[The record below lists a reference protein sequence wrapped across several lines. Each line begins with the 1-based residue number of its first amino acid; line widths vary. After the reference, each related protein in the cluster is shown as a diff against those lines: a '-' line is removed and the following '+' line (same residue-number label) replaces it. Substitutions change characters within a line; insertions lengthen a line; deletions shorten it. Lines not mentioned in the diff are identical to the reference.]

1 MTCEELRED
10 YELYTLGSSEEPA
23 TGELREHLHRRCG
36 NCLPGVRSA
45 AILTSKLSA
54 AVPIVEP
61 PARLRK
67 RVLALVNPEMLEHG
81 SRAWSWG
88 LGLAAS
94 ALALSTVFL
103 MLSQARLSRELTR
116 ERTVAEQRQT
126 ELASLDESLALLTDP
141 NSQQIVFG
149 QGAPAPPRGKVFVNP
164 SRGVVFL
171 AANLPEL
178 QTGKTYE
185 MWMIPKAGNPVPAG
199 IFNARA
205 DGTALHLRPGALATI
220 PWGAVAVS
228 VEPAV
233 GSPQPSTKP
242 IIVAPIAAP

>member
-23 TGELREHLHRRCG
+23 TGELREHLQRQCG

-45 AILTSKLSA
+45 AIFTSKLSA

-67 RVLALVNPEMLEHG
+67 RVLALVNPGMLEHG
-81 SRAWSWG
+81 GRAWSWG

-94 ALALSTVFL
+94 VLAVSTVFL
-103 MLSQARLSRELTR
+103 ALTQNRLSRELAR
-116 ERTVAEQRQT
+116 ERTIAQQRQT
-126 ELASLDESLALLTDP
+126 EIATLDESLSLLTDP
-141 NSQQIVFG
+141 NSQQIIFG
-149 QGAPAPPRGKVFVNP
+149 QGAPAPPRGKIFVNP

-171 AANLPEL
+171 AANLPGL
-178 QTGKTYE
+178 QAGQAYE
-185 MWMIPKAGNPVPAG
+185 MWMIPKTGNPVAAG
-199 IFNARA
+199 VFKPQQ
-205 DGTALHLRPGALATI
+205 DGTALHLRPGALANV

-228 VEPAV
+228 VEPDG
-233 GSPQPSTKP
+233 GSPQPTTTP
-242 IIVAPIAAP
+242 MIVAPIASR